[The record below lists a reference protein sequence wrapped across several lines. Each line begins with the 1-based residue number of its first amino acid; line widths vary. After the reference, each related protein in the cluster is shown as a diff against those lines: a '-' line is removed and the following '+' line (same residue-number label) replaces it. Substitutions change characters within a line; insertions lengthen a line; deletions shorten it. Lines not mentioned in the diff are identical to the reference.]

1 MRLGQ
6 IGLGIIAIILS
17 IYVLAFPVLTL
28 ITVALLI
35 AVVLFVVGIERIIT
49 GLFLNGKHR
58 LANIGLGIIV
68 VIISVI
74 AMAFPVATGIFLL
87 VFLAIALLF
96 DGVSRVIHGVS
107 ERSTHKVSRT
117 FSIVAG
123 MIEIGLSLMIMASP
137 LLGAEFVSILLAIS
151 FLIVGIQMIT
161 SGVIGRHLALQA

>member
-1 MRLGQ
+1 MCL
-6 IGLGIIAIILS
+6 LS
-17 IYVLAFPVLTL
+17 RIL

-49 GLFLNGKHR
+49 GLFLKGKHR

-96 DGVSRVIHGVS
+96 DGISRVFHGVS

-117 FSIVAG
+117 F
-123 MIEIGLSLMIMASP
+123 
-137 LLGAEFVSILLAIS
+137 
-151 FLIVGIQMIT
+151 
-161 SGVIGRHLALQA
+161 